1 MLEIEL
7 VAIRS
12 ESKIIRIVA
21 IVKREISNLRKKP
34 TLDAVRDLG
43 DRVDPLERGYLIRYF
58 CVFVASVICNKIPGA
73 PGDLCKCEIAG
84 GALVGVLVC
93 DYELFV
99 KRYYAVELEKMEPF
113 HYSNVSSFSRIF
125 SSIRCIRSSTNSS
138 ISSPVLCSKCSI

>member
-7 VAIRS
+7 VTIRS

-58 CVFVASVICNKIPGA
+58 CVFVASVIRSPERPGISVNVRSREA
-73 PGDLCKCEIAG
+73 PL
-84 GALVGVLVC
+84 
-93 DYELFV
+93 
-99 KRYYAVELEKMEPF
+99 
-113 HYSNVSSFSRIF
+113 
-125 SSIRCIRSSTNSS
+125 
-138 ISSPVLCSKCSI
+138 